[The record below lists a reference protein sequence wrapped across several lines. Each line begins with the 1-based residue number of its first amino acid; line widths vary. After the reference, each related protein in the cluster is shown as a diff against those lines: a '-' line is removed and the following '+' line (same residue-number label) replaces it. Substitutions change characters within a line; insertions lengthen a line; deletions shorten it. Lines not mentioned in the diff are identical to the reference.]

1 MKKILTKSEITDFL
15 SKYCPGLI
23 LKQSLG
29 VTYVES
35 VNDEPFKIVRET
47 NGSEVSLT
55 LIAYEYAFMQEAS
68 KKFERLEFPQHT
80 YRLDYE
86 PDIDF
91 SLCEQ
96 EVECNIAITLARD
109 ERKYFELTL
118 NSGLRIC
125 GLESSDHV
133 DSSYRLTLSRVDV
146 IDPRCSVEYIQEL
159 ARDFVDDMLSDFTA
173 YELRKEL

>member
-1 MKKILTKSEITDFL
+1 MKKILTESEITDFL
-15 SKYCPGLI
+15 NKYCPGTV

-55 LIAYEYAFMQEAS
+55 LIAYEYAFVKHATE
-68 KKFERLEFPQHT
+68 KFERLKFPQYS

-86 PDIDF
+86 PDIEF
-91 SLCEQ
+91 SLCGQ
-96 EVECNIAITLARD
+96 EVECDIAITLARD
-109 ERKYFELTL
+109 EHKYFDLTL
-118 NSGLRIC
+118 DSGLIIC
-125 GLESSDHV
+125 GVEGSDYV
-133 DSSYRLTLSRVDV
+133 DSSYRLTLRRVDV

-159 ARDFVDDMLSDFTA
+159 ARDFVDSMLDDFTA
-173 YELRKEL
+173 YESRKD

>member
-1 MKKILTKSEITDFL
+1 MKKILTETEITDFL
-15 SKYCPGLI
+15 DKYCPGTV

-29 VTYVES
+29 VTYAES

-47 NGSEVSLT
+47 NRSEVSLT

-86 PDIDF
+86 PDIEF
-91 SLCEQ
+91 SLCGED
-96 EVECNIAITLARD
+96 VECDIAITLARD
-109 ERKYFELTL
+109 EHKYFDLTL
-118 NSGLRIC
+118 DSGLIIC
-125 GLESSDHV
+125 GVEGSDYV
-133 DSSYRLTLSRVDV
+133 DSSYRLTLRRVDV

-159 ARDFVDDMLSDFTA
+159 ARDFVDEMLNEFTA
-173 YELRKEL
+173 YESRKD

>member
-1 MKKILTKSEITDFL
+1 MKKILTESEITDFL

-55 LIAYEYAFMQEAS
+55 LIAYEYAFMQHAFE
-68 KKFERLEFPQHT
+68 KFERLEFPQHT

-86 PDIDF
+86 PNIDF

-96 EVECNIAITLARD
+96 EVECDIAITLARD

-118 NSGLRIC
+118 DSGLRIC

-173 YELRKEL
+173 YELRKD

>member
-1 MKKILTKSEITDFL
+1 MKKILTETEITEFL
-15 SKYCPGLI
+15 NKYCPGTV

-47 NGSEVSLT
+47 NCSEVSLT
-55 LIAYEYAFMQEAS
+55 LIAYEYAFVKYATE
-68 KKFERLEFPQHT
+68 KFERLEFPQYT

-86 PDIDF
+86 PDIEF
-91 SLCEQ
+91 SLCGQ
-96 EVECNIAITLARD
+96 EIECDIAITLTRD

-118 NSGLRIC
+118 DSGLRIS
-125 GLESSDHV
+125 GQEKSDHV
-133 DSSYRLTLSRVDV
+133 DSLYEVTLRCTDG

-159 ARDFVDDMLSDFTA
+159 ARDLVDDMLNDFTA
-173 YELRKEL
+173 YELRKD

>member
-1 MKKILTKSEITDFL
+1 MSKILTETEITDFL
-15 SKYCPGLI
+15 NKYCPGTI

-55 LIAYEYAFMQEAS
+55 LIAYEYAFMQEAF
-68 KKFERLEFPQHT
+68 KKFKLLEFPQHT

-86 PDIDF
+86 PDIEF
-91 SLCEQ
+91 SLCGQ
-96 EVECNIAITLARD
+96 EVECDIAITLARD
-109 ERKYFELTL
+109 EHKYFDLTL
-118 NSGLRIC
+118 DSGLIIC
-125 GLESSDHV
+125 GVEGSDYV
-133 DSSYRLTLSRVDV
+133 DSSYRLTLRRVDV

-159 ARDFVDDMLSDFTA
+159 ARDFVDSMLDDFTA
-173 YELRKEL
+173 YASHKN

>member
-1 MKKILTKSEITDFL
+1 MKKILTETEIKDFL
-15 SKYCPGLI
+15 SKYCPGTV

-55 LIAYEYAFMQEAS
+55 LIAYEYAFIKHATE
-68 KKFERLEFPQHT
+68 KFERLEFPQYS

-86 PDIDF
+86 PDIEF
-91 SLCEQ
+91 SLCGQ
-96 EVECNIAITLARD
+96 EVECDIAITLARD
-109 ERKYFELTL
+109 EHKYFDLTL
-118 NSGLRIC
+118 DSGLIIC
-125 GLESSDHV
+125 GVEGSDYV
-133 DSSYRLTLSRVDV
+133 DSSYRLTLRRVDG

-159 ARDFVDDMLSDFTA
+159 ARDFVDSMLDDFTA
-173 YELRKEL
+173 YESHKN

>member
-1 MKKILTKSEITDFL
+1 MSKILTETEIKDFL
-15 SKYCPGLI
+15 SKYCPGTV

-55 LIAYEYAFMQEAS
+55 LIAYEYAFMQEAFE
-68 KKFERLEFPQHT
+68 KFERLEFPQHT

-86 PDIDF
+86 PNIEF

-96 EVECNIAITLARD
+96 EVECDIAITLARD
-109 ERKYFELTL
+109 EHKYFELTL
-118 NSGLRIC
+118 DSGLRIC

-159 ARDFVDDMLSDFTA
+159 ARDFVDDMLSDFTT
-173 YELRKEL
+173 YELRKD

>member
-1 MKKILTKSEITDFL
+1 MKKILTEAEIKDFL
-15 SKYCPGLI
+15 NKYCPGTV

-35 VNDEPFKIVRET
+35 VNDEPFEIVRET

-80 YRLDYE
+80 YRLDFE
-86 PDIDF
+86 PNIEF
-91 SLCEQ
+91 SLCGQ
-96 EVECNIAITLARD
+96 EVECDIAITLTRD

-118 NSGLRIC
+118 DSGLCVR
-125 GLESSDHV
+125 GQETSDHV
-133 DSSYRLTLSRVDV
+133 DSLYQLTLSRVDV
-146 IDPRCSVEYIQEL
+146 IDPRCSVDYIQEL

-173 YELRKEL
+173 YELRKD

>member
-1 MKKILTKSEITDFL
+1 MKKILTETEIKDFL
-15 SKYCPGLI
+15 NKYCPGTV

-55 LIAYEYAFMQEAS
+55 LIAYEYAFVKHATE
-68 KKFERLEFPQHT
+68 KFERLEFPQYS

-86 PDIDF
+86 PDIEF
-91 SLCEQ
+91 SLCGQ
-96 EVECNIAITLARD
+96 EIECDIAITLARD
-109 ERKYFELTL
+109 EHKYFDLTL
-118 NSGLRIC
+118 DSGLIIC
-125 GLESSDHV
+125 GVEGSDYV
-133 DSSYRLTLSRVDV
+133 DSSYRLTLRRVDV

-159 ARDFVDDMLSDFTA
+159 ARDFVDSILDDFTA
-173 YELRKEL
+173 YELRKD

>member
-1 MKKILTKSEITDFL
+1 MKKILTESEITDFL
-15 SKYCPGLI
+15 NKYCPGTV

-55 LIAYEYAFMQEAS
+55 LIAYEYAFVKHATE
-68 KKFERLEFPQHT
+68 KFERLEFPQYS

-86 PDIDF
+86 PDIEF
-91 SLCEQ
+91 SLCGQ
-96 EVECNIAITLARD
+96 EVECDIAITLARD
-109 ERKYFELTL
+109 EHKYFDLTL
-118 NSGLRIC
+118 DSGLIIC
-125 GLESSDHV
+125 GVEGSDYV
-133 DSSYRLTLSRVDV
+133 DSSYRLTLRRVDV
-146 IDPRCSVEYIQEL
+146 IDPLCDVEYIQEL

-173 YELRKEL
+173 YASHKN

>member
-1 MKKILTKSEITDFL
+1 MKKILTESEITDFL
-15 SKYCPGLI
+15 SKYCPGTV

-35 VNDEPFKIVRET
+35 VDNEPFKIVRET

-55 LIAYEYAFMQEAS
+55 LIAYEYAFIQHAFE
-68 KKFERLEFPQHT
+68 KFERLEFPQYT
-80 YRLDYE
+80 YYLDYE
-86 PDIDF
+86 PDIEF
-91 SLCEQ
+91 SLCGE
-96 EVECNIAITLARD
+96 EVECDVAITLARD

-118 NSGLRIC
+118 DSGLRIC

-133 DSSYRLTLSRVDV
+133 DSSYRLTLCRVDG

-159 ARDFVDDMLSDFTA
+159 ARDFVDSMLDDFTA
-173 YELRKEL
+173 YASHKN

>member
-1 MKKILTKSEITDFL
+1 MKKILTETEITDFL
-15 SKYCPGLI
+15 NKYCPGTV

-55 LIAYEYAFMQEAS
+55 LIAYEYAFVKHATE
-68 KKFERLEFPQHT
+68 KFERLEFPQYS

-86 PDIDF
+86 PDIEF
-91 SLCEQ
+91 SLCGQ
-96 EVECNIAITLARD
+96 EVECDIAITLARD
-109 ERKYFELTL
+109 EHKYFDLTL
-118 NSGLRIC
+118 DSGLIIC
-125 GLESSDHV
+125 GVEGSDYV
-133 DSSYRLTLSRVDV
+133 DSSYRLTLRRVDV

-159 ARDFVDDMLSDFTA
+159 ARDFVDEMLDDFTA
-173 YELRKEL
+173 YASHKN